1 MAVMKDKRNP
11 EVQGS
16 QEASDQLHDT
26 DLQAFL
32 DAPTKDSFDVSSN
45 ERIPQDNSEAQDETE
60 FDELD
65 GDASHSLDDL
75 DAWLDTLADNHR
87 LTFLQPV
94 RSSEEEEKEVPMA
107 TEAAGFEKR
116 GCLKP

>member
-1 MAVMKDKRNP
+1 MKVKRNP

-16 QEASDQLHDT
+16 QEASDQLDDT
-26 DLQAFL
+26 DLEAFL
-32 DAPTKDSFDVSSN
+32 DAPTKDSFDVSSD
-45 ERIPQDNSEAQDETE
+45 ERIPQDHSQAQDETE

-75 DAWLDTLADNHR
+75 DAWLDTLADNDT
-87 LTFLQPV
+87 LTLLQSDP
-94 RSSEEEEKEVPMA
+94 SSEEEEKEVPMA
-107 TEAAGFEKR
+107 PEAAELEKR